1 MTNQN
6 INNNSV
12 HQQTNIGN
20 VENLN
25 LTPKTRWQKYF
36 EELNRQV
43 ENDERYATFIDDFKE
58 YDTTIKGDIGLE
70 KKLRDGKFNRTEIH
84 RALRLK
90 ERYAKRVAKNEM
102 FLAQQKIDVEIF
114 SIIDNGFYTYVYP
127 LILENQSKK
136 YILEILNEKVIQP
149 ILEILN
155 KEGAEDNYLN
165 YNANDIFGMVY
176 FLTGKCH
183 LNWKNYDTL

>member
-25 LTPKTRWQKYF
+25 LTPKTRLQKYF

-43 ENDERYATFIDDFKE
+43 ENNERHATFIDNFKE
-58 YDTTIKGDIGLE
+58 YNTTIKGDIGLE
-70 KKLRDGKFNRTEIH
+70 KKLRDGKFDKTEIV
-84 RALRLK
+84 RALRFK
-90 ERYAKRVAKNEM
+90 EKYAKRVAKNEM

-114 SIIDNGFYTYVYP
+114 SMIDNGFYTYVYP

-155 KEGAEDNYLN
+155 KEGAEDNYLD

>member
-20 VENLN
+20 VGNLN

-43 ENDERYATFIDDFKE
+43 ENNERHDTFIDDFVK
-58 YDTTIKGDIGLE
+58 YNTTIKGDIGLE
-70 KKLRDGKFNRTEIH
+70 KKLRDGKFNETEIR

-90 ERYAKRVAKNEM
+90 EGYAKRVAKNEM

-165 YNANDIFGMVY
+165 YNTNDISGMVY
-176 FLTGKCH
+176 FLTGKCY

>member
-90 ERYAKRVAKNEM
+90 
-102 FLAQQKIDVEIF
+102 DVEIF

>member
-58 YDTTIKGDIGLE
+58 YGSETAVKANGKYKQEGRNYEVLDGDIMFFRANTSNL
-70 KKLRDGKFNRTEIH
+70 KKK
-84 RALRLK
+84 
-90 ERYAKRVAKNEM
+90 
-102 FLAQQKIDVEIF
+102 
-114 SIIDNGFYTYVYP
+114 
-127 LILENQSKK
+127 
-136 YILEILNEKVIQP
+136 
-149 ILEILN
+149 
-155 KEGAEDNYLN
+155 
-165 YNANDIFGMVY
+165 
-176 FLTGKCH
+176 
-183 LNWKNYDTL
+183 

>member
-58 YDTTIKGDIGLE
+58 YNTTIKGNISLE
-70 KKLRDGKFNRTEIH
+70 QKLIDGKFNKTEID

-155 KEGAEDNYLN
+155 KEGAEDNYLD

>member
-1 MTNQN
+1 M
-6 INNNSV
+6 
-12 HQQTNIGN
+12 
-20 VENLN
+20 
-25 LTPKTRWQKYF
+25 
-36 EELNRQV
+36 
-43 ENDERYATFIDDFKE
+43 
-58 YDTTIKGDIGLE
+58 
-70 KKLRDGKFNRTEIH
+70 
-84 RALRLK
+84 
-90 ERYAKRVAKNEM
+90 
-102 FLAQQKIDVEIF
+102 EIF

-155 KEGAEDNYLN
+155 KEGAEDNYLD

>member
-1 MTNQN
+1 M
-6 INNNSV
+6 
-12 HQQTNIGN
+12 
-20 VENLN
+20 
-25 LTPKTRWQKYF
+25 QKYF
-36 EELNRQV
+36 SLISTN
-43 ENDERYATFIDDFKE
+43 F
-58 YDTTIKGDIGLE
+58 DI
-70 KKLRDGKFNRTEIH
+70 
-84 RALRLK
+84 
-90 ERYAKRVAKNEM
+90 
-102 FLAQQKIDVEIF
+102 
-114 SIIDNGFYTYVYP
+114 YVYP

-183 LNWKNYDTL
+183 LNWKDYDTI